1 MVPEQ
6 IPGYGVD
13 ELVWALATAEEPIRV
28 NGTVY
33 EVKAQLAEFHPK
45 LAFGFIARF
54 TGVRQRRA
62 DFSDSQNLCN
72 QNNAQWPRID
82 RCIRSLRKVS
92 GRPMLAPGPGRCS
105 RVSEFIKKS
114 FESNDRML
122 SLSTGCSFDSA
133 TWWYNDD
140 LRNHATMNLK

>member
-13 ELVWALATAEEPIRV
+13 ELVWGLATAEEPIRV
-28 NGTVY
+28 NDTVY

-54 TGVRQRRA
+54 TGVTQRRA

-72 QNNAQWPRID
+72 QNNAQWRRID
-82 RCIRSLRKVS
+82 QCIRSLRGAS
-92 GRPMLAPGPGRCS
+92 GRPMLARGPSRC
-105 RVSEFIKKS
+105 
-114 FESNDRML
+114 
-122 SLSTGCSFDSA
+122 
-133 TWWYNDD
+133 
-140 LRNHATMNLK
+140 